1 MIETK
6 LSEIIHII
14 LKEILFFFYRF
25 PFYPQAIIKLFTFD
39 LVESKQDFANIH
51 VSLSEIGQNTLGSP
65 GILKLIV

>member
-6 LSEIIHII
+6 LSEIIFII
-14 LKEILFFFYRF
+14 LKEILFFYRF

-51 VSLSEIGQNTLGSP
+51 VSLSEIGKNTLGSP